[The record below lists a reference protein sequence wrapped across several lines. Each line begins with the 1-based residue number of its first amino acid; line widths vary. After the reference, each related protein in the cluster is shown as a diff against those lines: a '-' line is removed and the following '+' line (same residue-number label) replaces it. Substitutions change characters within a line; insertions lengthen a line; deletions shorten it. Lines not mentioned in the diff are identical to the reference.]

1 MYYMN
6 ANREREYQE
15 HIDFKEHKGAYELIN
30 IGNKN

>member
-6 ANREREYQE
+6 AIREREYQE
-15 HIDFKEHKGAYELIN
+15 HVDLKENMGAYELIN